1 VSLTRLLSL
10 SYLLPTSPYI
20 LTLVR
25 STHYEPGSKL
35 TIPPV
40 NVFLT
45 VGFLLADWGSEHV
58 EGVWLKVGYC
68 WNRIANSVNIEFICL
83 YVVLSSML
91 ELFVLII
98 NNITIDCKTTSW
110 IGIWKSSRRYGWKRK
125 TISNNSLK
133 T

>member
-45 VGFLLADWGSEHV
+45 VGFLLAD
-58 EGVWLKVGYC
+58 
-68 WNRIANSVNIEFICL
+68 
-83 YVVLSSML
+83 
-91 ELFVLII
+91 
-98 NNITIDCKTTSW
+98 
-110 IGIWKSSRRYGWKRK
+110 
-125 TISNNSLK
+125 
-133 T
+133 